1 MEGMFLLFFKVK
13 TKHFVSQ
20 LETTTLIPDLSYY
33 VFDPFRG
40 RRQRPELCGVLLSA
54 AHAGPSLPK
63 PRWLSEFGTEGV
75 GDGWP
80 SLLGPLQP
88 LKEE

>member
-1 MEGMFLLFFKVK
+1 MRFCFTASTV
-13 TKHFVSQ
+13 TS
-20 LETTTLIPDLSYY
+20 IPDPSYY
-33 VFDPFRG
+33 VSFDPFRG

-63 PRWLSEFGTEGV
+63 PGWLSEFGTEGV

-88 LKEE
+88 LKEERQRGGIRLM